1 MLENV
6 EEFISFHNQ
15 NIQSEELTASIEK
28 VTAFASRKNIAL
40 SDLSIEKHRMPFIN
54 WCTSLDSLHI

>member
-6 EEFISFHNQ
+6 DQFISVHNA
-15 NIQSEELTASIEK
+15 NVALPELTATMTKIS
-28 VTAFASRKNIAL
+28 AFVLEKNIAL

-54 WCTSLDSLHI
+54 WCTSLSNAPI